1 MLPTPARF
9 RFHSRTS
16 IARQLSQVRRP
27 PFAARVLTR
36 LQKKEATDVPRQAVV
51 IGGPRL
57 QQEANETAE
66 RFEARVRAIAHQ
78 LRNENEQVA

>member
-1 MLPTPARF
+1 MSKLVQLIRDRRLRQEKPDRVAAIF
-9 RFHSRTS
+9 RIFIDPVT
-16 IARQLSQVRRP
+16 
-27 PFAARVLTR
+27 
-36 LQKKEATDVPRQAVV
+36 KKEATDVPRQAVV

-78 LRNENEQVA
+78 LRDQNEQVA

>member
-1 MLPTPARF
+1 MSKLVQLIRDRRLRQEKPDRVAAIF
-9 RFHSRTS
+9 RIFIDPVT
-16 IARQLSQVRRP
+16 
-27 PFAARVLTR
+27 
-36 LQKKEATDVPRQAVV
+36 KKEATDVPRQAVV

-78 LRNENEQVA
+78 LRNQNEQVA

>member
-1 MLPTPARF
+1 MSKLVQLIRDRRLRQEKPDRVAVI
-9 RFHSRTS
+9 FHIVIDPVT
-16 IARQLSQVRRP
+16 
-27 PFAARVLTR
+27 
-36 LQKKEATDVPRQAVV
+36 KKEATDVPRQAVV

>member
-1 MLPTPARF
+1 MSKLVQSIRDRRLRQEKADRVGVIF
-9 RFHSRTS
+9 RIFIDPVT
-16 IARQLSQVRRP
+16 
-27 PFAARVLTR
+27 
-36 LQKKEATDVPRQAVV
+36 KKEATDVPRQAVV

-78 LRNENEQVA
+78 LRNQNEQVA

>member
-1 MLPTPARF
+1 MSKLVQLIRDRRLRQEKPDRVAVIFHIFIDPA
-9 RFHSRTS
+9 T
-16 IARQLSQVRRP
+16 
-27 PFAARVLTR
+27 
-36 LQKKEATDVPRQAVV
+36 KKEATDVPRQAVV

-78 LRNENEQVA
+78 LRNQNEQVA

>member
-1 MLPTPARF
+1 MSKLMQLVRDRRRRQENPDRVVAIFRIFIDPA
-9 RFHSRTS
+9 T
-16 IARQLSQVRRP
+16 
-27 PFAARVLTR
+27 
-36 LQKKEATDVPRQAVV
+36 KKEATDVPRQAVV

-78 LRNENEQVA
+78 LRNQNEQVA